1 MLPHSEDFTKQTLEC
16 VLTIGE
22 LSEVFRFSFLFQE
35 SALHM
40 AVRVKDP
47 VALELL
53 MLAGA
58 DISLQNIGGWTALQV
73 CP

>member
-1 MLPHSEDFTKQTLEC
+1 MNPW
-16 VLTIGE
+16 
-22 LSEVFRFSFLFQE
+22 EVFSRQSHAVYKLSYLLSTPFSQE
-35 SALHM
+35 SPLHM

-73 CP
+73 GI